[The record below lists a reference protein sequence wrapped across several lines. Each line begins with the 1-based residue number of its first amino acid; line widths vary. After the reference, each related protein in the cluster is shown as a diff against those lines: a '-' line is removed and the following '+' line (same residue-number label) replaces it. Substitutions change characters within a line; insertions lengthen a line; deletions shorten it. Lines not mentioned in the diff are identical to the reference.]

1 MSRVIEGFYVRFF
14 WD

>member
-14 WD
+14 W